1 MLPAE
6 PAAALGAGVVLAVPF
21 QEVLPEDLYLLLG
34 SHSVSVLFS
43 SSLPMPK
50 ASLVSSMVSWIR
62 TAPKKRIPPPTMM
75 AYRIQ

>member
-6 PAAALGAGVVLAVPF
+6 PAAALGSGVVLAVPF

-34 SHSVSVLFS
+34 SHSDSLLFG

-50 ASLVSSMVSWIR
+50 ASLVSSMVSWTR

>member
-6 PAAALGAGVVLAVPF
+6 PSAALGAGVVLAVTF

-34 SHSVSVLFS
+34 SHSVSVSFG

-50 ASLVSSMVSWIR
+50 ASLVSSMVSWTR
-62 TAPKKRIPPPTMM
+62 TAPKKRIPPPTM
-75 AYRIQ
+75 IV